1 MNIIIC
7 SDFQFISG
15 SFSYQMATV
24 ACCIDQDIFRFTF
37 QSAFD
42 NSLQI
47 FIFYFEL
54 FKRKIVHINDKF
66 IITVF
71 DLCDDLVQIYKLM
84 FIHFYDS
91 QAFIIIFIQNS
102 LNTGRFTGSRISKE
116 QTVVRLSASDKSF
129 CILNQFLFW
138 NLISNQ
144 ILQLYMCNSCYRYDH
159 CSAVLVM
166 INTESLVKSE
176 LTYTKILVKLYHV
189 RHKFIGVFGY
199 CQRLAHIT
207 DSVTDTFVEHFS
219 RILRCLIIT
228 ENAAAG
234 SME

>member
-1 MNIIIC
+1 
-7 SDFQFISG
+7 
-15 SFSYQMATV
+15 
-24 ACCIDQDIFRFTF
+24 
-37 QSAFD
+37 
-42 NSLQI
+42 
-47 FIFYFEL
+47 
-54 FKRKIVHINDKF
+54 
-66 IITVF
+66 
-71 DLCDDLVQIYKLM
+71 
-84 FIHFYDS
+84 
-91 QAFIIIFIQNS
+91 
-102 LNTGRFTGSRISKE
+102 
-116 QTVVRLSASDKSF
+116 
-129 CILNQFLFW
+129 
-138 NLISNQ
+138 
-144 ILQLYMCNSCYRYDH
+144 MCNSRYRYDH